1 MDSFLYLLFVFVFVF
16 LIFFLWIRIILYP
29 VPLLR
34 STFGQTW
41 LRDERR
47 RRAARFGSGWK
58 PAAQPERVDYYT
70 CAKWI

>member
-1 MDSFLYLLFVFVFVF
+1 MDPDYFLSGPCIAVHFRANVA
-16 LIFFLWIRIILYP
+16 
-29 VPLLR
+29 
-34 STFGQTW
+34 T
-41 LRDERR
+41 R

>member
-29 VPLLR
+29 VPVLR

-41 LRDERR
+41 LRDEELPDSEVVGNRQLNLN
-47 RRAARFGSGWK
+47 G
-58 PAAQPERVDYYT
+58 
-70 CAKWI
+70 

>member
-16 LIFFLWIRIILYP
+16 LIFFFMDPDYFISGPCIAVHFRAN
-29 VPLLR
+29 VA
-34 STFGQTW
+34 T
-41 LRDERR
+41 R